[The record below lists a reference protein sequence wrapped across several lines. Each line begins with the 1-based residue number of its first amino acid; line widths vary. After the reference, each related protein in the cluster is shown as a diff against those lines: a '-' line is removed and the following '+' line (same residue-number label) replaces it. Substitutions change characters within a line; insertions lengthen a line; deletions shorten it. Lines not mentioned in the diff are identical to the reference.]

1 MQVKRIWP
9 PFRSKDEPMSMADEP
24 ATTDDVRRVFGET
37 DALVVQD
44 IVRLQPTI
52 ADLQK
57 AAQWI
62 AGDRD
67 LDQADGQ
74 VLKGVAGEIVALLA
88 ESDTDEP

>member
-1 MQVKRIWP
+1 
-9 PFRSKDEPMSMADEP
+9 MSNSLEP
-24 ATTDDVRRVFGET
+24 ATADDVRRVFGET
-37 DALVVQD
+37 DAVVVQD

-52 ADLQK
+52 ADLEK

-74 VLKGVAGEIVALLA
+74 VLNGVAGDIVTLLA
-88 ESDTDEP
+88 ETDEDDPAA

>member
-1 MQVKRIWP
+1 
-9 PFRSKDEPMSMADEP
+9 MSNPDPP
-24 ATTDDVRRVFGET
+24 ATADDVIRVFGET
-37 DALVVQD
+37 DVTVVQD
-44 IVRLQPTI
+44 IVSLQPTV

-74 VLKGVAGEIVALLA
+74 ILKGVAGEIVTLLA
-88 ESDTDEP
+88 ETDEDDLSR